1 MPPTAPAFPSGFSPE
16 LTSGKPT
23 AGTLPFTTSFDC
35 TLTNEYTSLSR
46 MGRAVLSVR
55 LPGGSYITNWRSGT
69 TVIGPGDNYNTSFSQ
84 TIPAMASLLG
94 RSTLD
99 LTIDGYHAAAIPT
112 FG

>member
-1 MPPTAPAFPSGFSPE
+1 MTAA
-16 LTSGKPT
+16 LTCTPT